1 LFTVGK
7 KYNPRS
13 ESISY
18 ILIGLVALTQ
28 VAAVPV
34 DVSIVFCVFV
44 LTEISP
50 SYRTIS
56 DVIHVRF
63 IADPRQVEHGPKPK
77 PKPLDRRGGNPI
89 AQEMKLIMESYR
101 KHIHITTPF
110 QIDYDNSYSA
120 PVSWNHHD
128 FIFWG
133 ENVGKECKEREDPY
147 KGKKGCKVVFRG
159 IGDDESEKIDAGEE
173 LATVYFDSTKELFTV
188 HYDMWHQVI
197 HTVGL

>member
-1 LFTVGK
+1 MFLSK
-7 KYNPRS
+7 
-13 ESISY
+13 SISY

-28 VAAVPV
+28 VAAVPI
-34 DVSIVFCVFV
+34 D
-44 LTEISP
+44 TEISP

-63 IADPRQVEHGPKPK
+63 IADPRQVERG

-110 QIDYDNSYSA
+110 RIDYDNSYRA

-133 ENVGKECKEREDPY
+133 ENVGKECKEREDSD

-159 IGDDESEKIDAGEE
+159 MGDDKSEKIDAGEE

-188 HYDMWHQVI
+188 HYDIRHQVI